1 MWKIMKKRLVFIFF
15 CLIASY
21 LFAERIDW
29 KGKEMGMK
37 PNPAWLSTYLKKNE
51 EKNIRRKFD
60 IDKNAVIFYAIS
72 EDLSLEN
79 AKYTAEMDCRK
90 KVLEYLKESNKNR
103 DVINVSGMERVT
115 DYWEKDS
122 DGTYKFYVFYTI
134 AR

>member
-1 MWKIMKKRLVFIFF
+1 M
-15 CLIASY
+15 
-21 LFAERIDW
+21 
-29 KGKEMGMK
+29 
-37 PNPAWLSTYLKKNE
+37 
-51 EKNIRRKFD
+51 
-60 IDKNAVIFYAIS
+60 IFYAIS